1 MVLGESQKT
10 FMSVIKTLLVI
21 AGILILGAIGALI
34 FNVSL
39 LPYFLA
45 STYFDD
51 FQFVKDFKQGK
62 IVVNPKE
69 EIRIQENVALQD
81 AISRVKKS
89 VVTFQG
95 VSGVRHGLIV
105 TSDGTI
111 LTLANGM
118 VANGSITVSIEG
130 VQMNAR
136 VLKVDSKNNLSL
148 LKIEKQNLPTVGFI
162 NPAQLNLGQRVFLAV
177 ATSVKQDNWLANEG
191 IIREIGLNSIK
202 TNIIESRIASGSPL
216 FTITGELVGLNF
228 VDAEGKISA
237 VPISKIK
244 EFLGL

>member
-1 MVLGESQKT
+1 
-10 FMSVIKTLLVI
+10 MSVIKTLLVI
-21 AGILILGAIGALI
+21 IGILLLGAAGALI

-81 AISRVKKS
+81 AITRVKKS

-95 VSGVRHGLIV
+95 ASGVRQGLIV
-105 TSDGTI
+105 TSDGAI
-111 LTLANGM
+111 ITLANGV
-118 VANGSITVSIEG
+118 VANGNIAVSIEG
-130 VQMNAR
+130 APMNAR
-136 VLKVDSKNNLSL
+136 VLKVDGKNNLAL

-162 NPAQLNLGQRVFLAV
+162 NPAQLNLGQRVFLTA

-191 IIREIGLNSIK
+191 IVREIGLNSIK
-202 TNIIESRIASGSPL
+202 TNIIESRMASGSPL
-216 FTITGELVGLNF
+216 FTVTGELVGLNF
-228 VDAEGKISA
+228 ADAEGKISA